1 MIGTEGDD
9 DNDDERSLSPP
20 PTTPRNDSE
29 NEQSILKYQK
39 YSVLSLETGENKSS
53 SPSQR

>member
-29 NEQSILKYQK
+29 NEHLISKYQK
-39 YSVLSLETGENKSS
+39 YTENGENKSS

>member
-20 PTTPRNDSE
+20 STTPRNDSE
-29 NEQSILKYQK
+29 NEQSISKYQK
-39 YSVLSLETGENKSS
+39 YSVLSENGENKSS
-53 SPSQR
+53 SPSRR